1 MSLACATD
9 KHCRVRRVVPPAQL
23 HGGSARLSA
32 GSSSA
37 RGWARRARR
46 QRRRERESFK
56 ARKEKLKTI
65 SEWEDECRRIV
76 QKIARIRDKDDGCIS
91 CHLPADWDGQWHGSH
106 FRSHGACSSL
116 QFHLW
121 NIHKACSSCNHRKGG
136 NIIEYRPKLI
146 AKIGQERYDWLM
158 AQPKV
163 GWKHGPAYI
172 EYMKRFK
179 KVMGRRPGS
188 DEDSDTS
195 PSQGHL
201 ASPPESR
208 GVDGIAGNPGR
219 PVASG
224 VHQLSRNP
232 H

>member
-1 MSLACATD
+1 MKRTPIKRTAFKRKEGPTTSSLEHPQAKPVTAHTCAHCGKPFLPFQSTQKVCATMRCAKGYAAAKRKAD
-9 KHCRVRRVVPPAQL
+9 EKV
-23 HGGSARLSA
+23 
-32 GSSSA
+32 
-37 RGWARRARR
+37 
-46 QRRRERESFK
+46 ERDSFK
-56 ARKEKLKTI
+56 ARKEKLKSI

-91 CHLPADWDGQWHGSH
+91 CHLPASWMGQWHGSH

-146 AKIGQERYDWLM
+146 AKIGQERHDWIM

-179 KVMGRRPGS
+179 KVMGKRLRRL
-188 DEDSDTS
+188 EKR
-195 PSQGHL
+195 Q
-201 ASPPESR
+201 A
-208 GVDGIAGNPGR
+208 A
-219 PVASG
+219 
-224 VHQLSRNP
+224 
-232 H
+232 